1 MFQSNT
7 RIIFLVNLKT
17 DDEILAAFGADDSED
32 EKYDEADDAER
43 RRDSTTDQGQ
53 SISTFQQLFFSSI
66 LCLHA
71 E

>member
-7 RIIFLVNLKT
+7 RIIFLVYLKT

-43 RRDSTTDQGQ
+43 RRDSTTDQGLSRDF
-53 SISTFQQLFFSSI
+53 SIS
-66 LCLHA
+66 
-71 E
+71 